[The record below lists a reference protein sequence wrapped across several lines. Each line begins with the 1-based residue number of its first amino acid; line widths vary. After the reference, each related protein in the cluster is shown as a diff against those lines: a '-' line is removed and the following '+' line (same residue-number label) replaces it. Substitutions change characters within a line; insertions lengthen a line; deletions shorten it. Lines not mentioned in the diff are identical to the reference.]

1 MVAVDW
7 EGFRV
12 DAAARFVAASDR
24 FLLALA
30 REVGL
35 EDKLVRSR
43 PPRPE
48 AMGERRKEDMLSAP
62 TLCPKLLT
70 PTAREPIVVRKAL
83 AGAFTVEQSVRHR
96 RRVCGRDTQ
105 KRVSQDTSDNW
116 DDHEVMPKDR
126 SIPGAG
132 ETAR

>member
-24 FLLALA
+24 LLLALA

-43 PPRPE
+43 PPRPV

-62 TLCPKLLT
+62 TLWLKLLT

-83 AGAFTVEQSVRHR
+83 VGVLTVETV
-96 RRVCGRDTQ
+96 GMTPA
-105 KRVSQDTSDNW
+105 TS
-116 DDHEVMPKDR
+116 PR
-126 SIPGAG
+126 SGYAQQVLPGYL
-132 ETAR
+132 R